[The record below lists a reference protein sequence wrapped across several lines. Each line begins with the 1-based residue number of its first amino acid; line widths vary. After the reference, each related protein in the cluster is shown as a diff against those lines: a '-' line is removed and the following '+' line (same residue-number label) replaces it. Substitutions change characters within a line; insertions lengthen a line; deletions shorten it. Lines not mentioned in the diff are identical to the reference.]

1 MEPQTN
7 PNSSPESKPTSL
19 PKPEVSPLI
28 PDTSLEQELPTPE
41 KIGPAGERANQ
52 SAPVAP
58 ATSLPQPMETTP
70 ADEPGAIG
78 ATPTDEDTAVT
89 GPAFADDVDVLEK
102 EWVDKAKKIV
112 DETRQDP
119 YKQEG
124 QVSDLQADYLRK
136 RYGKVVKT
144 SE

>member
-1 MEPQTN
+1 MEPQTS
-7 PNSSPESKPTSL
+7 PNRSPENKPTSL

-41 KIGPAGERANQ
+41 KIGPAGETANQ

-58 ATSLPQPMETTP
+58 ATSLPQP
-70 ADEPGAIG
+70 IV
-78 ATPTDEDTAVT
+78 ATPTDEPDATSTTPADKSTTVT

-119 YKQEG
+119 YKQEE